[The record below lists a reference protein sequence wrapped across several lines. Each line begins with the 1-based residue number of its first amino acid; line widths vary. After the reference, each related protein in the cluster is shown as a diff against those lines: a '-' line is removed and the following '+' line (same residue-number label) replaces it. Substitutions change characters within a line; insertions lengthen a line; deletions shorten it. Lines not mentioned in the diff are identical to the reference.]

1 VLRIS
6 GLRGLTL
13 NGRQAEFLGDIRVLY
28 TSSFIESHA
37 LDELSKIAGRSN
49 GRTATKGLESNVGD
63 DLGVRVYTDLELHH
77 VAAGRSSHET
87 RADIDI
93 SLW

>member
-1 VLRIS
+1 MS
-6 GLRGLTL
+6 GLRELTL
-13 NGRQAEFLGDIRVLY
+13 NGRQAEFLGDIRVLH

-37 LDELSKIAGRSN
+37 LDELGKIAGRSN
-49 GRTATKGLESNVGD
+49 GGTATKRLESDVRDN
-63 DLGVRVYTDLELHH
+63 LGVRVHADLELHH